1 MLTDALPLAR
11 HRLDRDA
18 TARADPE
25 LVRRLRAD
33 AGTRVLVLSAGSAL
47 RALQIDGAAPAL
59 AWLSPAE
66 LPDAAGWLYLG
77 REAVAGSVTA
87 QPLLAALL
95 TVEQAEA
102 LQPERLRWAGLR
114 ALAPVL
120 GDVESAL
127 FTEAIAVAN
136 WHDSHGFC
144 PRCGTATVV
153 EQAGWVRRCPAENT
167 EVFPR
172 TDAAVIV
179 RITDAEDR
187 ILLGSN
193 ALWEQNRFS
202 LLAGFVEPGE
212 SLEDAVRREVLEE
225 SGLRVADPR
234 YLGSQPW
241 PFPASL
247 MLGFAATLAA
257 GQSPQGTIPD
267 GEEIIELRWFSR
279 AELRAAGDDILLP
292 GPISIAGAIIREW
305 LENPE
310 PVTP

>member
-1 MLTDALPLAR
+1 MLIDALPLAR
-11 HRLDRDA
+11 HRLERDA
-18 TARADPE
+18 TARAEPG
-25 LVRRLRAD
+25 LVQRLRAD
-33 AGTRVLVLSAGSAL
+33 ADTRVLALSGGTAL
-47 RALQIDGAAPAL
+47 RALQVDGAAPAL
-59 AWLSPAE
+59 AWLGADE
-66 LPDAAGWLYLG
+66 VPDDAGWLYLG
-77 REAVAGSVTA
+77 REAVAGSA
-87 QPLLAALL
+87 AARPLLAALL
-95 TVEQAEA
+95 TPEQADA

-120 GDVESAL
+120 DDVENAL
-127 FTEAIAVAN
+127 FTEAVAVAN

-144 PRCGTATVV
+144 PRCGTATVM
-153 EQAGWVRRCPAENT
+153 EKAGWVRRCPAENT

-172 TDAAVIV
+172 TDAAIIV
-179 RITDAEDR
+179 RITDADDR

-212 SLEDAVRREVLEE
+212 SLEDAVLREVFEE
-225 SGLRVADPR
+225 SGVRIANPR

-257 GQSPQGTIPD
+257 GQAAHETIPD
-267 GEEIIELRWFSR
+267 GEEILELRWFSR

-292 GPISIAGAIIREW
+292 GPISIAGAIIRDW

-310 PVTP
+310 S